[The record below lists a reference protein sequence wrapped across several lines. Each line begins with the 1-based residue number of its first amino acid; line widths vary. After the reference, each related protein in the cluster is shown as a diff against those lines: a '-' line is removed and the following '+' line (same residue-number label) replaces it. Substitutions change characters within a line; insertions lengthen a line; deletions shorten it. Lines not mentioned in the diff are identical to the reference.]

1 MYTMYW
7 KDLGSGDKLFMI
19 KLLLFYCFSISQYSS
34 KKWWMDDHISALYSG
49 KYKWHFSCG
58 RKSEEYLNS
67 LSGVTGNELNHD
79 NSINIDSISAT
90 NTNINA
96 QNDVKSLSV
105 IRSTGFGNY
114 ISKCTSDSRIC
125 PHSCRLYIG
134 SFTLF
139 TLVGIIS

>member
-1 MYTMYW
+1 MDFFIFHYIV
-7 KDLGSGDKLFMI
+7 GD
-19 KLLLFYCFSISQYSS
+19 
-34 KKWWMDDHISALYSG
+34 
-49 KYKWHFSCG
+49 

-96 QNDVKSLSV
+96 QNDVKSLPV

-114 ISKCTSDSRIC
+114 IIT
-125 PHSCRLYIG
+125 
-134 SFTLF
+134 
-139 TLVGIIS
+139 